1 MTTTK
6 LMRKKELAA
15 MLQTSTRTIDRMR
28 ARGIDLGEVRLHD
41 RATPRFDPA
50 KVEAAIQAG
59 TFGKKKRKG

>member
-6 LMRKKELAA
+6 LLTKGEVAA
-15 MLQTSTRTIDRMR
+15 MLNKSTRTIDRMR
-28 ARGIDLGEVRLHD
+28 GMGIDLGEVRLHD

-59 TFGKKKRKG
+59 TFGKKKRKS